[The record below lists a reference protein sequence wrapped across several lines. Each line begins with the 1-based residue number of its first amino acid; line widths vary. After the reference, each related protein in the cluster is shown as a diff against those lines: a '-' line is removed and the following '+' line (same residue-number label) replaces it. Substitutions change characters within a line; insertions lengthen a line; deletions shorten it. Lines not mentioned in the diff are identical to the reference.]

1 MFKFPI
7 ASQVRFMAALSAICL
22 MAAAARTH
30 GQNPQPS
37 PSTSGQAVSQAA
49 SKPSPDD
56 ELLASA
62 AKLYYSSARA
72 GLNNFTCA
80 IHPDWHA
87 VFISANKGA
96 TIADDDPRMVLL
108 KSVKITLH
116 ARLQGG
122 STVDWKLPAD
132 PGHPLDADL
141 SKALDTIHSGTEQTL
156 QGFIQ
161 FWTPFIDGS
170 VIPANSEGVVI
181 TKTEK
186 GHRIQANANGISLD
200 ELIDTRL
207 VLREFDVV
215 SGGAVVNFAPSY
227 KSTDQGLLV
236 SAFHAHLQPPGVQPD
251 RAQEMNVEID
261 YQTLRG
267 FPIPARIKVDVVN
280 SATFNFLLDGCSVNR

>member
-1 MFKFPI
+1 MLKFPV
-7 ASQVRFMAALSAICL
+7 ASQVRLMAALSAICL
-22 MAAAARTH
+22 MTAAATTH
-30 GQNPQPS
+30 AQNPQPS
-37 PSTSGQAVSQAA
+37 PSTSGQTVSQAA

-62 AKLYYSSARA
+62 AKLYYSSAKA

-80 IHPDWHA
+80 IHPDWHT

-132 PGHPLDADL
+132 PGHPLDANL
-141 SKALDTIHSGTEQTL
+141 NKALETIHSGTEQTL

-181 TKTEK
+181 AKTEK
-186 GHRIQANANGISLD
+186 GHRIQANANGTSLD
-200 ELIDTRL
+200 ELIDDGL

-215 SGGAVVNFAPSY
+215 SGGAIVNFAPSY

-236 SAFHAHLQPPGVQPD
+236 SGFHAHVQPPGVQPD

-267 FPIPARIKVDVVN
+267 FPIPARINVDVVN